1 MMPSSPCLTLFRSR
15 VADGQQG
22 AGGAE
27 SGVLPAESCLL
38 NAVCP
43 YGGRASEGE
52 ALHAVRQGL
61 QFSPDAVYVV
71 RSGCVRISQRA
82 GDLKWAS
89 FRLPGDIFGTQDL
102 FDGGMK
108 RLRATATMDSQ
119 LCRLPRRLLLNR
131 LHDNLQLTES
141 IIQAFASEQ
150 ALLQAALF
158 RHRMHSDARVAD
170 FLLEM
175 ERRLPDRVMGR
186 TARVELRMRRSDIAD
201 HLGMAQETLS
211 RVLKRLAEARLIE
224 VKAREIGLLD
234 RVELRCLAVSGKEHV
249 SRL

>member
-1 MMPSSPCLTLFRSR
+1 M
-15 VADGQQG
+15 
-22 AGGAE
+22 
-27 SGVLPAESCLL
+27 
-38 NAVCP
+38 
-43 YGGRASEGE
+43 
-52 ALHAVRQGL
+52 
-61 QFSPDAVYVV
+61 
-71 RSGCVRISQRA
+71 
-82 GDLKWAS
+82 
-89 FRLPGDIFGTQDL
+89 
-102 FDGGMK
+102 
-108 RLRATATMDSQ
+108 ATMDSQ

-131 LHDNLQLTES
+131 RHDTLQLTES

-150 ALLQAALF
+150 ALLQASLF

-175 ERRLPDRVMGR
+175 ERRLPGLKQGA
-186 TARVELRMRRSDIAD
+186 TPLVELRMSRCDIAG